1 MTRSIKGPETHSQ
14 ARRGF
19 SLFELMLVLALI
31 GGLAGIAMPALMK
44 WQQRAQLDRAIGCV
58 QMFCAESR
66 LQAIRSGHPVQVQL
80 IHDGQMIQSDSLAEK
95 NRRLEVQ
102 IPVGYF
108 AQFSS
113 ADRRDS
119 KNQAVSGIAFFPD
132 GTANSATIQLFD
144 KSHQVRAILRVDE
157 LTGSVS
163 LR

>member
-1 MTRSIKGPETHSQ
+1 MTHSIDGQGTHSQ

-31 GGLAGIAMPALMK
+31 GGLAGIAMPAVMK

-66 LQAIRSGHPVQVQL
+66 LQAIRSGHPVRVQMV
-80 IHDGQMIQSDSLAEK
+80 HDGQTIQSDVMAAK
-95 NRRLEVQ
+95 NDRREVQ
-102 IPVGYF
+102 IPAGYF
-108 AQFSS
+108 VQLSS
-113 ADRRDS
+113 SDRRKPTNRAGS
-119 KNQAVSGIAFFPD
+119 ESVFFPD
-132 GTANSATIQLFD
+132 GTANSATFQLFD
-144 KSHQVRAILRVDE
+144 RTHQVCASLRVDE